1 MFNKIK
7 EIRETLRRRRNMN
20 TTIKSLHELNDLEH
34 RDIGIHRTQI
44 EGVGRSVIDFHRT
57 VRNITEQESKNNN
70 D

>member
-20 TTIKSLHELNDLEH
+20 ATIKSLHELNDLEL

-44 EGVGRSVIDFHRT
+44 DEVARSVIDFHRT

>member
-1 MFNKIK
+1 MFDKIK

-20 TTIKSLHELNDLEH
+20 ATIKSLHELNDLEL

-44 EGVGRSVIDFHRT
+44 DEVARSVIDFHRT